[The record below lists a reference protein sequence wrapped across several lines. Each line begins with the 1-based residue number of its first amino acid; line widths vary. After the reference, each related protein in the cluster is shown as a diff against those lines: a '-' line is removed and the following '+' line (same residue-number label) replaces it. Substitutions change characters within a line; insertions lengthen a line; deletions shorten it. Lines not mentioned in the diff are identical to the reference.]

1 MADYIVKDT
10 ELTAIADAIRSK
22 TGGTDQLIFP
32 NGMADAIAGISS
44 GGGGSSIAK
53 GFTFERIPTM
63 FDCSKGYQGWIGNS
77 ILKHNGEYAV
87 VTYLR
92 GGHTSTD
99 YDTVTVFFKGYEIER
114 VEQCTF
120 DGAVASEIVGSVLTA
135 WEFNGAYYC
144 YIGKVL
150 YTSTDLIDWTTVTG
164 AAEPPGVPWQV
175 KNIDGVLYAA
185 FDDAY
190 DCVAES
196 TDGGLSWTKITVGST
211 AKRNEGDFVKAG
223 NLVFCLMGKDWSTST
238 QTAESGFATICYKD
252 ESGWS
257 QLIGTNII
265 CNYGNCASW
274 YDGDHINVLAKSR
287 RYHLDGGDASV
298 LRHYRATVDNA
309 KNGEFELV
317 QRVDDGDKDG
327 TAKYALDSTSIAV
340 HLNDDGTGLVVS
352 PVSSSSGVM
361 RHTYYAINSNV
372 SEVMNVQ
379 HEREIAQLKATY
391 AIDKQYGK
399 NSPSL
404 QFAQRVE
411 NNTLQTYKPLACLS
425 NGGSQ
430 TVSDGVIS
438 KVPGFA
444 IKGDK
449 TNGKGLVDVTV
460 SAYSRYSVIGSGRNI
475 GCWYSFGSPNDYR
488 PCRFKGDSAANNS
501 LPFILASDARMVCC
515 DDGEN
520 TLFYFQSERYGLIKV
535 IPYVKDNSPS
545 NYITIYTNPYV
556 QGRVNYG
563 FSFKNLEYYNIPYE
577 IPTVGA
583 WEDGVPYVLDVEAG
597 RGLQVKRWADITFDA
612 NAPESSGFLNCEGA
626 AVLKF
631 TATENVALNQRL
643 WFYDASKSPVS
654 NGFVDA
660 FTASTTETE
669 ITVPGGASYVFFTV
683 GKGNLSKVTV
693 VPSTTATTTE

>member
-1 MADYIVKDT
+1 MATAEGIKAKLQGLIEAANAATGNADAD
-10 ELTAIADAIRSK
+10 LTAAVNSLILGYGSGK
-22 TGGTDQLIFP
+22 T
-32 NGMADAIAGISS
+32 S
-44 GGGGSSIAK
+44 GEYI
-53 GFTFERIPTM
+53 FERLPTM
-63 FDCSKGYQGWIGNS
+63 FDCNNNYQGWISTSIFKHEGN
-77 ILKHNGEYAV
+77 YAV

-92 GGHTSTD
+92 DSHTGTL
-99 YDTVTVFFKGYEIER
+99 YDTVTVFFDGLDISR

-120 DGAVASEIVGSVLTA
+120 DGVVGSEMSGSVISA
-135 WEFNGAYYC
+135 WKYNGIYYC
-144 YIGKVL
+144 AIGKVI
-150 YTSTDLIDWTTVTG
+150 YESADLVTWTTVAGTSV
-164 AAEPPGVPWQV
+164 PYSIWGVY
-175 KNIDGVLYAA
+175 NIDGVLYTS
-185 FDDAY
+185 FDDAKGY
-190 DCVAES
+190 IAES
-196 TDGGLSWTKITVGST
+196 SDGGKTWELISVETTK
-211 AKRNEGDFVKAG
+211 KRNEACFVKA
-223 NLVFCLMGKDWSTST
+223 NDTIFCIMGKDWERDSQKDETGI
-238 QTAESGFATICYKD
+238 AMLCYKD
-252 ESGWS
+252 AEGWT
-257 QLIGTNII
+257 QLIDTNIV
-265 CNYGNCASW
+265 CNFGNCAAW
-274 YDGDHINVLAKSR
+274 YAGNYIHVLAKSR
-287 RYHLDGGDASV
+287 RYHLDGGDASA
-298 LRHYRATVDNA
+298 LRYYRATVNDA
-309 KNGEFELV
+309 KNGVFEFV
-317 QRVDDGDKDG
+317 QRVDDGDVDG
-327 TAKYALDSTSIAV
+327 IAKYALDSTTVAV
-340 HLNDDGTGLVVS
+340 YIDADGTGLVVS

-411 NNTLQTYKPLACLS
+411 NATLQTYKPLACLS

-475 GCWYSFGSPNDYR
+475 GCWYSFGSSNDYR
-488 PCRFKGDSAANNS
+488 QCRFKGDSSTNNS

-535 IPYVKDNSPS
+535 VPYVKDNSRS

-556 QGRVNYG
+556 EGHRNYG

-577 IPTVGA
+577 IPTVDA
-583 WEDGVPYVLDVEAG
+583 WEDGMPYVLDVEAG
-597 RGLQVKRWADITFDA
+597 RGLQVQRWADITFDA
-612 NAPESSGFLNCEGA
+612 TAPESSGFLNCEGA

-654 NGFVDA
+654 NGFVNA

-683 GKGNLSKVTV
+683 KNGNLSKVTV